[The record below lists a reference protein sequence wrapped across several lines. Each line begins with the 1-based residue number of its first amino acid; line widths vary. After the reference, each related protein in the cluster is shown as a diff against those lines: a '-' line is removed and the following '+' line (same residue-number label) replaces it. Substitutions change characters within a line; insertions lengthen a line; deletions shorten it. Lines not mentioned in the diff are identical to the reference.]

1 MRFVVQL
8 QSIAQI
14 FKIKKAKKMSAEK
27 IFQKI
32 FIWCK
37 KEIVFCV
44 TFLLA
49 LISAFF
55 VKPDAKYISYIDFG
69 TLLTLFSL
77 MAVVA
82 GWRRTGLFNA
92 LGKTVCRKVHGQ
104 RALCLTLVLLCFFTS
119 MIITNDVALLT
130 FVPFAVVLL
139 SKTDSFVLLYTVVLQ
154 TLAANLG
161 SMITPIGNPQNIFL
175 FSKMQLG
182 TVQFMKILFPYT
194 LLSLVLLIFSTLI
207 IKNEKIQIERQENET
222 SKSGCKGKNI
232 LYTTL
237 FVLCLLSVVNVI
249 PKWTATVL
257 VALCV
262 LFSDRK
268 IFCNIDFM
276 LLLTFTAFF
285 IFTGN
290 IARLESVDS
299 FLKRITGGN
308 EFAVSLAFSQVISN
322 VPATLLLHPFAQD
335 TKELLLGVDIGGLGT
350 PVASLASLISLKLYT
365 QEKAETA
372 KFLAVFTLMNIIFL
386 AALCAMKMIL
396 K

>member
-1 MRFVVQL
+1 
-8 QSIAQI
+8 
-14 FKIKKAKKMSAEK
+14 MSAGK

-32 FIWCK
+32 FSWCK
-37 KEIVFCV
+37 KEIIFCI
-44 TFLLA
+44 TFLFA
-49 LISAFF
+49 LVSMLF

-77 MAVVA
+77 MAVVS
-82 GWRRTGLFNA
+82 GWRRTGLFGT
-92 LGKTVCRKVHGQ
+92 LGNIVCRKVHGQ
-104 RALCLTLVLLCFFTS
+104 RGLCLTLVLLCFFSS

-139 SKTDSFVLLYTVVLQ
+139 SKTSGFLLLYIVVLQ

-182 TVQFMKILFPYT
+182 TIQFMKIIFPYT

-207 IKNEKIQIERQENET
+207 IKNEEMQIERQEVET
-222 SKSGCKGKNI
+222 GGSGFTGKNI
-232 LYTTL
+232 LYTAL
-237 FVLCLLSVVNVI
+237 FILCLVSVVNVI
-249 PKWTATVL
+249 PKWAAAVL

-262 LFSDRK
+262 FISDRK

-299 FLKRITGGN
+299 FLKRITGTN

-322 VPATLLLHPFAQD
+322 VPATLLLYAFAQN

-365 QEKAETA
+365 QEKGGTA

-386 AALCAMKMIL
+386 AALCAMKAVL
-396 K
+396 QG

>member
-1 MRFVVQL
+1 
-8 QSIAQI
+8 
-14 FKIKKAKKMSAEK
+14 MSAGK

-49 LISAFF
+49 LISTFF
-55 VKPDAKYISYIDFG
+55 VKLDAKYISYIDFG

-82 GWRRTGLFNA
+82 GWRRTGLFDA

-119 MIITNDVALLT
+119 MVITNDVALLT

-182 TVQFMKILFPYT
+182 TVRFMKILFPYT
-194 LLSLVLLIFSTLI
+194 LLSLALLILSTLI
-207 IKNEKIQIERQENET
+207 IKNEKIQIERQETE
-222 SKSGCKGKNI
+222 SGKSGCKGKNI
-232 LYTTL
+232 LYTAL
-237 FVLCLLSVVNVI
+237 FILCLLSVVNVI
-249 PKWTATVL
+249 PKWAAAVL

-262 LFSDRK
+262 LVSDRK

-365 QEKAETA
+365 QEKGGTA

-386 AALCAMKMIL
+386 AALCAMKVVL
-396 K
+396 QGL

>member
-1 MRFVVQL
+1 
-8 QSIAQI
+8 
-14 FKIKKAKKMSAEK
+14 MSAGK
-27 IFQKI
+27 IFQKT
-32 FIWCK
+32 FSWCK

-49 LISAFF
+49 LISMMF

-82 GWRRTGLFNA
+82 GWRRTGLFDA
-92 LGKTVCRKVHGQ
+92 LGNIVCHKVHGQ

-130 FVPFAVVLL
+130 FVPFAIVLL
-139 SKTDSFVLLYTVVLQ
+139 SKTNAFVLLYTVILQ

-194 LLSLVLLIFSTLI
+194 LLSLALLILSTLI
-207 IKNEKIQIERQENET
+207 IKNEKVQIEQQKAET
-222 SKSGCKGKNI
+222 GGSDFTGCKEKNV
-232 LYTTL
+232 LYTAL

-249 PKWTATVL
+249 PKWAAAVL

-262 LFSDRK
+262 LVSDRK

-299 FLKRITGGN
+299 FLRRITGTN
-308 EFAVSLAFSQVISN
+308 EFAVGLAFSQVISN
-322 VPATLLLHPFAQD
+322 VPATLLLYPFAQN

-365 QEKAETA
+365 QEKGGTA

-386 AALCAMKMIL
+386 AALCAMKAIL
-396 K
+396 

>member
-1 MRFVVQL
+1 
-8 QSIAQI
+8 
-14 FKIKKAKKMSAEK
+14 MSAGK

-82 GWRRTGLFNA
+82 GWRRTGLFDA

-119 MIITNDVALLT
+119 MVITNDVALLT

-194 LLSLVLLIFSTLI
+194 LLSLVLLILSTLI

-232 LYTTL
+232 LYTVL
-237 FVLCLLSVVNVI
+237 FILCLLSVVNVI
-249 PKWTATVL
+249 PKWAASVL

-262 LFSDRK
+262 LVSDRK

-308 EFAVSLAFSQVISN
+308 EFAISLAFSQVISN

-365 QEKAETA
+365 QEKGGTA

-396 K
+396 QG

>member
-1 MRFVVQL
+1 
-8 QSIAQI
+8 
-14 FKIKKAKKMSAEK
+14 MSAGK

-44 TFLLA
+44 TFLFA
-49 LISAFF
+49 LISTFF
-55 VKPDAKYISYIDFG
+55 VKPDAKYVSYIDFG

-82 GWRRTGLFNA
+82 GWRRTGLFNT
-92 LGKTVCRKVHGQ
+92 LGNIVCRKVHGQ
-104 RALCLTLVLLCFFTS
+104 RGLCLTLVLLCFFTS

-139 SKTDSFVLLYTVVLQ
+139 SKTSGFLLLYTIALQ

-194 LLSLVLLIFSTLI
+194 LLSLVLLILSTLI
-207 IKNEKIQIERQENET
+207 IKNEKIQIEQQKIET
-222 SKSGCKGKNI
+222 ADSDCTRKNI
-232 LYTTL
+232 LYTAL
-237 FVLCLLSVVNVI
+237 FILCLLSVVNVI
-249 PKWTATVL
+249 PKWVAAVL

-262 LFSDRK
+262 LVSDRK
-268 IFCNIDFM
+268 IFFNIDFM
-276 LLLTFTAFF
+276 LLLSFTAFF

-299 FLKRITGGN
+299 FLKRITGAN

-322 VPATLLLHPFAQD
+322 VPATLLLHPFVQD
-335 TKELLLGVDIGGLGT
+335 TKEFLLGVDIGGLGT

-365 QEKAETA
+365 QEKGGTA

-386 AALCAMKMIL
+386 ASLCGMKMIL
-396 K
+396 QD

>member
-1 MRFVVQL
+1 
-8 QSIAQI
+8 
-14 FKIKKAKKMSAEK
+14 MSAGK
-27 IFQKI
+27 IFQKT
-32 FIWCK
+32 FTWCK

-44 TFLLA
+44 TFLFA
-49 LISAFF
+49 LISTFF

-82 GWRRTGLFNA
+82 GWRRTGLFDS
-92 LGKTVCRKVHGQ
+92 LGKNVCRKVHGQ
-104 RALCLTLVLLCFFTS
+104 RGLCLTLVLLCFFTS
-119 MIITNDVALLT
+119 MVITNDVALLT

-139 SKTDSFVLLYTVVLQ
+139 SKTSGFLLLYTVVLQ

-161 SMITPIGNPQNIFL
+161 SMVTPIGNPQNIFL
-175 FSKMQLG
+175 FSKMRLG

-194 LLSLVLLIFSTLI
+194 LLSFALLILSTLI
-207 IKNEKIQIERQENET
+207 IKNEKMQIDRQET
-222 SKSGCKGKNI
+222 KSVKPDNAGKNI
-232 LYTTL
+232 LYTAL

-249 PKWTATVL
+249 PKWAAAVL

-290 IARLESVDS
+290 IARLESVDN
-299 FLKRITGGN
+299 FLKRITGTN

-322 VPATLLLHPFAQD
+322 VPATLLLHPFAQN

-365 QEKAETA
+365 QEKGGTA

-386 AALCAMKMIL
+386 AALCTMKMIL
-396 K
+396 QRL

>member
-1 MRFVVQL
+1 
-8 QSIAQI
+8 
-14 FKIKKAKKMSAEK
+14 MSAGK

-82 GWRRTGLFNA
+82 GWRRTGLFDA

-119 MIITNDVALLT
+119 MVITNDVALLT

-194 LLSLVLLIFSTLI
+194 LLSLALLILSTLI
-207 IKNEKIQIERQENET
+207 IKNEKIQIDRQETE
-222 SKSGCKGKNI
+222 SGKSGCKGKNI
-232 LYTTL
+232 LYTVL
-237 FVLCLLSVVNVI
+237 FILCLLSVVNVI
-249 PKWTATVL
+249 PKWTAAVL

-262 LFSDRK
+262 LVSDRK

-322 VPATLLLHPFAQD
+322 VPATLLLHPFAQN

-365 QEKAETA
+365 QEKAGTA

>member
-1 MRFVVQL
+1 MICDTIGR
-8 QSIAQI
+8 IAQI
-14 FKIKKAKKMSAEK
+14 FKIKKGKKMSAR
-27 IFQKI
+27 IFFQKT

-37 KEIVFCV
+37 KEIVFCI

-49 LISAFF
+49 LISTFF
-55 VKPDAKYISYIDFG
+55 VKPDVKYISYIDFG

-77 MAVVA
+77 MAVIA
-82 GWRRTGLFNA
+82 GWRRTGLFNTF
-92 LGKTVCRKVHGQ
+92 GNIVCRKVHGQ
-104 RALCLTLVLLCFFTS
+104 RGLCLTLVLVCFFTS

-139 SKTDSFVLLYTVVLQ
+139 SKTSDFLLLYIVVLQ

-161 SMITPIGNPQNIFL
+161 SMITPVGNPQNIFL

-207 IKNEKIQIERQENET
+207 IKNEKIQIEQQKIET
-222 SKSGCKGKNI
+222 ADSDCTGKNI
-232 LYTTL
+232 LYTAL

-249 PKWTATVL
+249 PKWTAAIL

-262 LFSDRK
+262 LVSDRK

-299 FLKRITGGN
+299 FLKRITGAN

-322 VPATLLLHPFAQD
+322 VPATLLLHPFAQN

-350 PVASLASLISLKLYT
+350 PVASLASLISLKLCT
-365 QEKAETA
+365 QEKGCTT

-386 AALCAMKMIL
+386 AVLCAMKAIL
-396 K
+396 QN

>member
-1 MRFVVQL
+1 
-8 QSIAQI
+8 
-14 FKIKKAKKMSAEK
+14 MSAGK

-82 GWRRTGLFNA
+82 GWRRTGLFDA

-119 MIITNDVALLT
+119 MVITNDVALLT

-139 SKTDSFVLLYTVVLQ
+139 SKTSGFLLLYTVVLQ

-161 SMITPIGNPQNIFL
+161 SMLTPIGNPQNIFL

-182 TVQFMKILFPYT
+182 TVRFMKILFPYT
-194 LLSLVLLIFSTLI
+194 LLSLALLILSTLI
-207 IKNEKIQIERQENET
+207 IKNEKVQIEQQKAET
-222 SKSGCKGKNI
+222 GGSGFAGCKGKNI
-232 LYTTL
+232 IYTAL

-249 PKWTATVL
+249 PKWAAAVL

-262 LFSDRK
+262 LVSDRK

-365 QEKAETA
+365 QEKGGTT
-372 KFLAVFTLMNIIFL
+372 KFLSVFTLMNIIFL
-386 AALCAMKMIL
+386 AALCAMKAVL
-396 K
+396 QG

>member
-1 MRFVVQL
+1 
-8 QSIAQI
+8 
-14 FKIKKAKKMSAEK
+14 MSAGK
-27 IFQKI
+27 IFQKT
-32 FIWCK
+32 FNWCK
-37 KEIVFCV
+37 KEIVFCI
-44 TFLLA
+44 TFLFA
-49 LISAFF
+49 LISTFF

-82 GWRRTGLFNA
+82 GWRRTGLFNT
-92 LGKTVCRKVHGQ
+92 LGNIVCRKVHGQ
-104 RALCLTLVLLCFFTS
+104 RGLCLTLVLLCFFTS

-139 SKTDSFVLLYTVVLQ
+139 SKTSGFLLLYTVVLQ
-154 TLAANLG
+154 TIAANLG
-161 SMITPIGNPQNIFL
+161 SMVTPIGNPQNIFL
-175 FSKMQLG
+175 FSKMRLG

-194 LLSLVLLIFSTLI
+194 FLSLVLLILSTLI
-207 IKNEKIQIERQENET
+207 VKNEEMQIEQQEVET
-222 SKSGCKGKNI
+222 GGSGCTRKNI
-232 LYTTL
+232 LYTAP

-249 PKWTATVL
+249 PKWTAAVL

-262 LFSDRK
+262 LVSDRK

-299 FLKRITGGN
+299 FLRQITGGN

-322 VPATLLLHPFAQD
+322 VPATLLLYPFAQN

-365 QEKAETA
+365 QEKGGTA

-386 AALCAMKMIL
+386 AALCGLKAIL
-396 K
+396 KG

>member
-1 MRFVVQL
+1 
-8 QSIAQI
+8 
-14 FKIKKAKKMSAEK
+14 MSAGK

-32 FIWCK
+32 FTWCK
-37 KEIVFCV
+37 KEVVFCI
-44 TFLLA
+44 TFLFA
-49 LISAFF
+49 LISTFF

-82 GWRRTGLFNA
+82 GWRRTGLFYT
-92 LGKTVCRKVHGQ
+92 LGNIVCRKVHSQ
-104 RALCLTLVLLCFFTS
+104 RALCLTLVMLCFFTS

-139 SKTDSFVLLYTVVLQ
+139 SKTSGFLLLYTVVLQ

-194 LLSLVLLIFSTLI
+194 LLSLALLILSVLI
-207 IKNEKIQIERQENET
+207 IKNKKMQIEQQETET
-222 SKSGCKGKNI
+222 GGSGFAGCAGKNI
-232 LYTTL
+232 LYTAL
-237 FVLCLLSVVNVI
+237 FILCLLSVVNVI
-249 PKWTATVL
+249 PKWAAAVL

-262 LFSDRK
+262 LVSDRK

-365 QEKAETA
+365 QEKGGTA

-386 AALCAMKMIL
+386 AALCAMKAVL
-396 K
+396 QGL

>member
-1 MRFVVQL
+1 ML
-8 QSIAQI
+8 
-14 FKIKKAKKMSAEK
+14 
-27 IFQKI
+27 
-32 FIWCK
+32 
-37 KEIVFCV
+37 
-44 TFLLA
+44 
-49 LISAFF
+49 F

-77 MAVVA
+77 MAVVS
-82 GWRRTGLFNA
+82 GWRRTGLFGT
-92 LGKTVCRKVHGQ
+92 LGNIVCRKVHGQ
-104 RALCLTLVLLCFFTS
+104 RGLCLTLVLLCFFSS

-139 SKTDSFVLLYTVVLQ
+139 SKTSGFLLLYIVVLQ

-182 TVQFMKILFPYT
+182 TIQFMKIIFPYT

-207 IKNEKIQIERQENET
+207 IKNEEMQIERQEVET
-222 SKSGCKGKNI
+222 GGSGFTGKNI
-232 LYTTL
+232 LYTAL
-237 FVLCLLSVVNVI
+237 FILCLVSVVNVI
-249 PKWTATVL
+249 PKWAAAVL

-262 LFSDRK
+262 FISDRK

-299 FLKRITGGN
+299 FLKRITGTN

-322 VPATLLLHPFAQD
+322 VPATLLLYPFAQN

-365 QEKAETA
+365 QEKGGTA

-386 AALCAMKMIL
+386 AALCAMKAVL
-396 K
+396 QG

>member
-1 MRFVVQL
+1 
-8 QSIAQI
+8 
-14 FKIKKAKKMSAEK
+14 MSAEK

-37 KEIVFCV
+37 KEIVFCI
-44 TFLLA
+44 TFLFA
-49 LISAFF
+49 LISTFF

-82 GWRRTGLFNA
+82 GWRRTGLFDA

-119 MIITNDVALLT
+119 MVITNDVALLT

-139 SKTDSFVLLYTVVLQ
+139 SKTSGFLLLYTVVLQ

-182 TVQFMKILFPYT
+182 TVRFMKILFPYT
-194 LLSLVLLIFSTLI
+194 LLSLALLILSTLI
-207 IKNEKIQIERQENET
+207 IKNEKIQIERQETE
-222 SKSGCKGKNI
+222 SGKSGCKEKNI
-232 LYTTL
+232 LYTAL
-237 FVLCLLSVVNVI
+237 FILCLLSVVNVI
-249 PKWTATVL
+249 PKWAAAVL

-262 LFSDRK
+262 LVSDRK

-365 QEKAETA
+365 QEKGGTA

-386 AALCAMKMIL
+386 AALYAMKVVL
-396 K
+396 QGL

>member
-1 MRFVVQL
+1 
-8 QSIAQI
+8 
-14 FKIKKAKKMSAEK
+14 MSAGK

-49 LISAFF
+49 LISTFF
-55 VKPDAKYISYIDFG
+55 VKLDAKYISYIDFG

-82 GWRRTGLFNA
+82 GWRRTGLFDA

-139 SKTDSFVLLYTVVLQ
+139 SKTSGFLLLYTVVLQ

-182 TVQFMKILFPYT
+182 TVRFMKILFPYT
-194 LLSLVLLIFSTLI
+194 LLSLALLILSTLI
-207 IKNEKIQIERQENET
+207 IKNEKIQIERQETE
-222 SKSGCKGKNI
+222 SGKSGCKEKNI
-232 LYTTL
+232 LYTAL
-237 FVLCLLSVVNVI
+237 FILCLLSVVNVI
-249 PKWTATVL
+249 PKWAVAVL

-262 LFSDRK
+262 LVSDRK

-365 QEKAETA
+365 QEKGGTA
-372 KFLAVFTLMNIIFL
+372 KFLTVFTLMNIIFL
-386 AALCAMKMIL
+386 AILCAMKVIL
-396 K
+396 QGL

>member
-1 MRFVVQL
+1 
-8 QSIAQI
+8 
-14 FKIKKAKKMSAEK
+14 MSAGK
-27 IFQKI
+27 IFHKT

-37 KEIVFCV
+37 KEIIFCI
-44 TFLLA
+44 TFLFA
-49 LISAFF
+49 LVSMFF

-77 MAVVA
+77 MAVVS
-82 GWRRTGLFNA
+82 GWRRTGLFDA
-92 LGKTVCRKVHGQ
+92 LGKTVCRKVHSQ
-104 RALCLTLVLLCFFTS
+104 RGLCLTLVMLCFFTS

-130 FVPFAVVLL
+130 FVPFAIVLL
-139 SKTDSFVLLYTVVLQ
+139 SGTSGFLLLYTVVLQ

-175 FSKMQLG
+175 FSKMPLG

-194 LLSLVLLIFSTLI
+194 SLSFVLLIFSTLI
-207 IKNEKIQIERQENET
+207 IKNEKTQIEQQEAKAEST
-222 SKSGCKGKNI
+222 SCTGKNI
-232 LYTTL
+232 LYTAL
-237 FVLCLLSVVNVI
+237 FILCLLSVADVV
-249 PKWTATVL
+249 PKWAAAVL
-257 VALCV
+257 VAICV
-262 LFSDRK
+262 LVSDRK

-308 EFAVSLAFSQVISN
+308 EFTAGLAFSQLISN
-322 VPATLLLHPFAQD
+322 VPATLLLHPFAQN
-335 TKELLLGVDIGGLGT
+335 TKDLLLGVDIGGLGT
-350 PVASLASLISLKLYT
+350 PVASLASLIGLKLYT
-365 QEKAETA
+365 QEKGGTG

-386 AALCAMKMIL
+386 AALCAMKAIL
-396 K
+396 KD

>member
-1 MRFVVQL
+1 
-8 QSIAQI
+8 
-14 FKIKKAKKMSAEK
+14 MSGEK

-44 TFLLA
+44 TFLFA
-49 LISAFF
+49 LISTFF

-82 GWRRTGLFNA
+82 GWRRTGLFDA

-119 MIITNDVALLT
+119 MVITNDVALLT

-182 TVQFMKILFPYT
+182 TVRFMKILFPYT
-194 LLSLVLLIFSTLI
+194 LLSLALLILSTLI
-207 IKNEKIQIERQENET
+207 IKNEKIQIERQETE
-222 SKSGCKGKNI
+222 SGKSGCKGKNI
-232 LYTTL
+232 LYTAL
-237 FVLCLLSVVNVI
+237 FILCLLSVVNVI
-249 PKWTATVL
+249 PKWAAAVL

-262 LFSDRK
+262 LVSDRK

-365 QEKAETA
+365 QEKGGTA

-386 AALCAMKMIL
+386 AALCAMKVVL
-396 K
+396 QGL

>member
-1 MRFVVQL
+1 
-8 QSIAQI
+8 
-14 FKIKKAKKMSAEK
+14 MSAEK

-119 MIITNDVALLT
+119 MVITNDVALLT

-139 SKTDSFVLLYTVVLQ
+139 SKTSGFLLLYTVVLQ

-182 TVQFMKILFPYT
+182 TVRFMKILSPYT
-194 LLSLVLLIFSTLI
+194 LLSLALLILSTLI
-207 IKNEKIQIERQENET
+207 IKNEKIQIERQEIET
-222 SKSGCKGKNI
+222 GGSGFADCSGKNI
-232 LYTTL
+232 LYTAL
-237 FVLCLLSVVNVI
+237 FILCLLSVVNVI
-249 PKWTATVL
+249 PKWTAAVL

-262 LFSDRK
+262 LVSDRK

-365 QEKAETA
+365 QEKGGTA

-386 AALCAMKMIL
+386 AILCAMKVVL
-396 K
+396 QG

>member
-1 MRFVVQL
+1 MP
-8 QSIAQI
+8 
-14 FKIKKAKKMSAEK
+14 AEK

-49 LISAFF
+49 LISTFF

-82 GWRRTGLFNA
+82 GWRRTGLFDA

-139 SKTDSFVLLYTVVLQ
+139 SKTSGFLLLYTVVLQ

-182 TVQFMKILFPYT
+182 TVRFMKILFPYT
-194 LLSLVLLIFSTLI
+194 LLSLALLILSTLI
-207 IKNEKIQIERQENET
+207 IKNEKIQIERQETE
-222 SKSGCKGKNI
+222 SDKSGCKGKNI
-232 LYTTL
+232 LYTVL
-237 FVLCLLSVVNVI
+237 FILCLLSVVNVI
-249 PKWTATVL
+249 PKWTAAVL

-262 LFSDRK
+262 LVSDRK

-365 QEKAETA
+365 QEKGGTA

-386 AALCAMKMIL
+386 AALCALKVIL
-396 K
+396 QRF

>member
-1 MRFVVQL
+1 M
-8 QSIAQI
+8 
-14 FKIKKAKKMSAEK
+14 
-27 IFQKI
+27 
-32 FIWCK
+32 
-37 KEIVFCV
+37 
-44 TFLLA
+44 
-49 LISAFF
+49 FF

-77 MAVVA
+77 MAAVS
-82 GWRRTGLFNA
+82 GWRRTGLFDA

-104 RALCLTLVLLCFFTS
+104 RGLCLTLVMLCFFTS

-130 FVPFAVVLL
+130 FVPFAIVLL
-139 SKTDSFVLLYTVVLQ
+139 SKSNTFLLLYTVVLQ

-175 FSKMQLG
+175 FSKMPLG

-194 LLSLVLLIFSTLI
+194 SLSFVLLIFSTLI
-207 IKNEKIQIERQENET
+207 IKNEKTQIEQQEAKAEST
-222 SKSGCKGKNI
+222 SCAGKNI
-232 LYTTL
+232 LYTAL
-237 FVLCLLSVVNVI
+237 FILCLLSVADVV
-249 PKWTATVL
+249 PKWAAAVL
-257 VALCV
+257 VAICV
-262 LFSDRK
+262 LVSDRK

-308 EFAVSLAFSQVISN
+308 EFTAGLAFSQLISN
-322 VPATLLLHPFAQD
+322 VPATLLLHPFAQN
-335 TKELLLGVDIGGLGT
+335 TKDLLLGVDIGGLGT

-365 QEKAETA
+365 QEKGGTG

-386 AALCAMKMIL
+386 AALCAMKAIL
-396 K
+396 KD

>member
-1 MRFVVQL
+1 
-8 QSIAQI
+8 
-14 FKIKKAKKMSAEK
+14 MSAGK
-27 IFQKI
+27 IFHKT

-37 KEIVFCV
+37 NEIIFCI
-44 TFLLA
+44 TFLFA
-49 LISAFF
+49 LVSMFF

-77 MAVVA
+77 MAVVS
-82 GWRRTGLFNA
+82 GWRRTGLFDA
-92 LGKTVCRKVHGQ
+92 LGKTVCRKVHSQ
-104 RALCLTLVLLCFFTS
+104 RGLCLTLVMLCFFTS

-139 SKTDSFVLLYTVVLQ
+139 SKTSGFLLLYTVVLQ

-161 SMITPIGNPQNIFL
+161 SMLTPIGNPQNIFL

-194 LLSLVLLIFSTLI
+194 FLSFVLLILSTLI
-207 IKNEKIQIERQENET
+207 IKNEKIQIERQEVET
-222 SKSGCKGKNI
+222 SGSGFTGCTGKNI
-232 LYTTL
+232 LYTVL
-237 FVLCLLSVVNVI
+237 FILCLLSVVNVI
-249 PKWTATVL
+249 PKWAAAVL
-257 VALCV
+257 VAICV
-262 LFSDRK
+262 LVSDRK

-308 EFAVSLAFSQVISN
+308 EFTVGLAFSQVISN
-322 VPATLLLHPFAQD
+322 VPATLLLHPFAQN

-365 QEKAETA
+365 QEKGGTG

-386 AALCAMKMIL
+386 AVLCAMKAIL

>member
-1 MRFVVQL
+1 
-8 QSIAQI
+8 
-14 FKIKKAKKMSAEK
+14 MSAEK

-44 TFLLA
+44 TFLFA

-55 VKPDAKYISYIDFG
+55 VRPDAKYISYIDFG

-82 GWRRTGLFNA
+82 GWRRTGLFDA

-130 FVPFAVVLL
+130 FVPFAAVLL

-182 TVQFMKILFPYT
+182 TVRFMKILFPYT
-194 LLSLVLLIFSTLI
+194 LLSLALLILSVLI
-207 IKNEKIQIERQENET
+207 IKNEEMQIEQQETE
-222 SKSGCKGKNI
+222 SGESGCKGKNI
-232 LYTTL
+232 LYTAL
-237 FVLCLLSVVNVI
+237 FALCLLSVVNVI
-249 PKWTATVL
+249 PKWAAAVL

-262 LFSDRK
+262 LVSDRK

-365 QEKAETA
+365 QEKGGTA

-386 AALCAMKMIL
+386 AALCAL
-396 K
+396 KVVLQRF

>member
-1 MRFVVQL
+1 
-8 QSIAQI
+8 
-14 FKIKKAKKMSAEK
+14 MSAGK

-82 GWRRTGLFNA
+82 GWRRTGLFDA

-119 MIITNDVALLT
+119 MVITNDVALLT

-139 SKTDSFVLLYTVVLQ
+139 SKTSGFLLLYTVVLQ

-161 SMITPIGNPQNIFL
+161 SMLTPIGNPQNIFL

-182 TVQFMKILFPYT
+182 TIHFMKILFPYT
-194 LLSLVLLIFSTLI
+194 LLSLALLILSTLI
-207 IKNEKIQIERQENET
+207 IKNEKVQIEQQKAET
-222 SKSGCKGKNI
+222 GGSGFAGCKGKNI
-232 LYTTL
+232 IYTAL

-249 PKWTATVL
+249 PKWAAAVL

-262 LFSDRK
+262 LVSDRK

-299 FLKRITGGN
+299 FLKRITGAN
-308 EFAVSLAFSQVISN
+308 EFAVGLAFSQVISN

-365 QEKAETA
+365 QEKGGTT
-372 KFLAVFTLMNIIFL
+372 KFLSVFTLMNIIFL
-386 AALCAMKMIL
+386 AALCAMKAVL
-396 K
+396 QG

>member
-1 MRFVVQL
+1 
-8 QSIAQI
+8 
-14 FKIKKAKKMSAEK
+14 MSGEK

-44 TFLLA
+44 TFLFA
-49 LISAFF
+49 LISTFF

-82 GWRRTGLFNA
+82 GWRRTGLFDA
-92 LGKTVCRKVHGQ
+92 LGKTVCCKVHGQ

-119 MIITNDVALLT
+119 MVITNDVALLT

-182 TVQFMKILFPYT
+182 TVRFMKILFPYT
-194 LLSLVLLIFSTLI
+194 LLSLALLILSTLI

-222 SKSGCKGKNI
+222 GKSGCKGKNI
-232 LYTTL
+232 LYTVL
-237 FVLCLLSVVNVI
+237 FILCLLSVVNVI
-249 PKWTATVL
+249 PKWAAAVL

-262 LFSDRK
+262 LVSDRK
-268 IFCNIDFM
+268 IFCSIDFM

-365 QEKAETA
+365 QEKAGTA
-372 KFLAVFTLMNIIFL
+372 KFLTVFTLMNIIFL
-386 AALCAMKMIL
+386 AILCAMKVIL
-396 K
+396 QGL

>member
-1 MRFVVQL
+1 
-8 QSIAQI
+8 
-14 FKIKKAKKMSAEK
+14 MSAGK

-44 TFLLA
+44 TFLFA
-49 LISAFF
+49 LISTFF

-77 MAVVA
+77 MAVVS
-82 GWRRTGLFNA
+82 GWRRTGLFGE
-92 LGKTVCRKVHGQ
+92 LGNIVCRKVHGQ
-104 RALCLTLVLLCFFTS
+104 RGLCLTLVLLCFFTS

-139 SKTDSFVLLYTVVLQ
+139 SKTSGFLLLYTVVLQ

-194 LLSLVLLIFSTLI
+194 LLSLVLLILSTLI
-207 IKNEKIQIERQENET
+207 IKNEKVQIVRQETENG
-222 SKSGCKGKNI
+222 KSGCKGKNI
-232 LYTTL
+232 LYTVL
-237 FVLCLLSVVNVI
+237 FILCLLSVVNVI
-249 PKWTATVL
+249 PKWAASVL

-262 LFSDRK
+262 LVSDRK

-308 EFAVSLAFSQVISN
+308 EFAISLAFSQVISN

-365 QEKAETA
+365 QEKGGTA

-396 K
+396 QG

>member
-1 MRFVVQL
+1 
-8 QSIAQI
+8 
-14 FKIKKAKKMSAEK
+14 MSAEK

-49 LISAFF
+49 LISTCF
-55 VKPDAKYISYIDFG
+55 VQPDAKYISYIDFG

>member
-1 MRFVVQL
+1 
-8 QSIAQI
+8 
-14 FKIKKAKKMSAEK
+14 MSAEK

-77 MAVVA
+77 MAVVS
-82 GWRRTGLFNA
+82 GWRRTGLFA
-92 LGKTVCRKVHGQ
+92 TLGNIVCRKIHGQ
-104 RALCLTLVLLCFFTS
+104 RGLCLTLVMLCFFTS
-119 MIITNDVALLT
+119 MVITNDVALLT

-139 SKTDSFVLLYTVVLQ
+139 SKTSGFLPLYTVVLQ

-182 TVQFMKILFPYT
+182 TVRFMKILFPYT
-194 LLSLVLLIFSTLI
+194 LLSFVLLILSTLI
-207 IKNEKIQIERQENET
+207 VKNEKIQSEQQENET

-232 LYTTL
+232 LYTAL
-237 FVLCLLSVVNVI
+237 FALCLLSVVNVI
-249 PKWTATVL
+249 PKWAAAVL

-262 LFSDRK
+262 LVSDRK

-299 FLKRITGGN
+299 FLRQITRGN

-365 QEKAETA
+365 QEKGGTA

-386 AALCAMKMIL
+386 AALCAMKAVL
-396 K
+396 QG

>member
-1 MRFVVQL
+1 
-8 QSIAQI
+8 
-14 FKIKKAKKMSAEK
+14 MSAGK

-32 FIWCK
+32 FSWCK
-37 KEIVFCV
+37 KEIIFCI
-44 TFLLA
+44 TFLFAVVSML
-49 LISAFF
+49 F

-77 MAVVA
+77 MAVVS
-82 GWRRTGLFNA
+82 GWRRTGLFGT
-92 LGKTVCRKVHGQ
+92 LGNIVCRKVHGQ
-104 RALCLTLVLLCFFTS
+104 RGLCLTLVLLCFFSS

-139 SKTDSFVLLYTVVLQ
+139 SKTSGFLLLYIVVLQ

-182 TVQFMKILFPYT
+182 TIQFMKIIFPYT

-207 IKNEKIQIERQENET
+207 IKNEEMQIERQEVET
-222 SKSGCKGKNI
+222 GGSGFTGKNI
-232 LYTTL
+232 LYTAL
-237 FVLCLLSVVNVI
+237 FILCLVSVVNVI
-249 PKWTATVL
+249 PKWAAAVL

-262 LFSDRK
+262 FISDRK

-299 FLKRITGGN
+299 FLKRITGTN

-322 VPATLLLHPFAQD
+322 VPATLLLYPFAQN

-365 QEKAETA
+365 QEKGGTA

-386 AALCAMKMIL
+386 AALCAMKAVL
-396 K
+396 QG

>member
-1 MRFVVQL
+1 
-8 QSIAQI
+8 
-14 FKIKKAKKMSAEK
+14 MSAGK

-82 GWRRTGLFNA
+82 GWRRTGLFDA

-119 MIITNDVALLT
+119 MVITNDVALLT

-249 PKWTATVL
+249 PKWAAAVL

-299 FLKRITGGN
+299 FLRRITGAN
-308 EFAVSLAFSQVISN
+308 EFAVGLVFSQVISN

-365 QEKAETA
+365 QEKGGTA

-396 K
+396 QRL

>member
-1 MRFVVQL
+1 
-8 QSIAQI
+8 
-14 FKIKKAKKMSAEK
+14 MSAEK

-49 LISAFF
+49 LISTFF

-82 GWRRTGLFNA
+82 GWRRTGLFDA

-119 MIITNDVALLT
+119 MVITNDVALLT

-182 TVQFMKILFPYT
+182 TVRFMKILFPYT
-194 LLSLVLLIFSTLI
+194 LLSLALLILSTLI
-207 IKNEKIQIERQENET
+207 IKNEKIQIERQETE
-222 SKSGCKGKNI
+222 SGKSGCKEKNI
-232 LYTTL
+232 LYTAL
-237 FVLCLLSVVNVI
+237 FILCLLSVVNVI
-249 PKWTATVL
+249 PKWAVAVL

-262 LFSDRK
+262 LVSDRK

-365 QEKAETA
+365 QEKGGTA
-372 KFLAVFTLMNIIFL
+372 KFLTVFTLMNIIFL
-386 AALCAMKMIL
+386 AILCAMKVIL
-396 K
+396 QGL

>member
-1 MRFVVQL
+1 MP
-8 QSIAQI
+8 AG
-14 FKIKKAKKMSAEK
+14 K

-49 LISAFF
+49 LISTFF

-82 GWRRTGLFNA
+82 GWRRTGLFDA

-194 LLSLVLLIFSTLI
+194 LLSIAFLILSVLI
-207 IKNEKIQIERQENET
+207 IKNEKIQIERQETE
-222 SKSGCKGKNI
+222 SFKSGCKEKNI
-232 LYTTL
+232 LYTVL
-237 FVLCLLSVVNVI
+237 FILCLLSVVNVI
-249 PKWTATVL
+249 PKWAAAVL

-262 LFSDRK
+262 LVSDRK
-268 IFCNIDFM
+268 IFCSIDFM

-365 QEKAETA
+365 QEKGGTT

-386 AALCAMKMIL
+386 AALCAMKVVL
-396 K
+396 QGL

>member
-1 MRFVVQL
+1 
-8 QSIAQI
+8 
-14 FKIKKAKKMSAEK
+14 MSAEK

-49 LISAFF
+49 LISTFF

>member
-1 MRFVVQL
+1 
-8 QSIAQI
+8 
-14 FKIKKAKKMSAEK
+14 MSAEK

-49 LISAFF
+49 LISTFI

>member
-1 MRFVVQL
+1 
-8 QSIAQI
+8 
-14 FKIKKAKKMSAEK
+14 MSAGK

-32 FIWCK
+32 FSWCK
-37 KEIVFCV
+37 KEIIFCI

-49 LISAFF
+49 LVSMLF

-77 MAVVA
+77 MAVVS
-82 GWRRTGLFNA
+82 GWRRTGLFSA
-92 LGKTVCRKVHGQ
+92 LGNIVCRKVHGQ
-104 RALCLTLVLLCFFTS
+104 RGLCLTLVLLCFFSS

-139 SKTDSFVLLYTVVLQ
+139 SKTSGFLLLYTVVLQ

-182 TVQFMKILFPYT
+182 TIQFMKILFPYT
-194 LLSLVLLIFSTLI
+194 LISLALLILSTLI
-207 IKNEKIQIERQENET
+207 INNEEMKIEQQEF
-222 SKSGCKGKNI
+222 SSDRPSFAGKNI
-232 LYTTL
+232 LYTAL
-237 FVLCLLSVVNVI
+237 FILCLLSVVNVI
-249 PKWTATVL
+249 PKWSAAVL

-262 LFSDRK
+262 FVSDRK

-299 FLKRITGGN
+299 FLKRITGTN

-322 VPATLLLHPFAQD
+322 VPASLLLYPFAQN

-365 QEKAETA
+365 QEKGGTA

-386 AALCAMKMIL
+386 AALCTMKMIL
-396 K
+396 QG

>member
-1 MRFVVQL
+1 
-8 QSIAQI
+8 
-14 FKIKKAKKMSAEK
+14 MSAGK

-82 GWRRTGLFNA
+82 GWRRTGLFDA

-119 MIITNDVALLT
+119 MVITNDVALLT

-139 SKTDSFVLLYTVVLQ
+139 SKTSGFLLLYTVVLQ

-161 SMITPIGNPQNIFL
+161 SMLTPIGNPQNIFL

-182 TVQFMKILFPYT
+182 TVHFMKILFPYT
-194 LLSLVLLIFSTLI
+194 LLSLALLILSTLI
-207 IKNEKIQIERQENET
+207 IKNEKVQIEQQKAET
-222 SKSGCKGKNI
+222 GGSGFAGCKGKNI
-232 LYTTL
+232 IYTAL

-249 PKWTATVL
+249 PKWAAAVL

-262 LFSDRK
+262 LVSDRK

-299 FLKRITGGN
+299 FLKRITGEN

-386 AALCAMKMIL
+386 AALCAMKIIS

>member
-1 MRFVVQL
+1 MP
-8 QSIAQI
+8 AG
-14 FKIKKAKKMSAEK
+14 K

-49 LISAFF
+49 LISTFF

-82 GWRRTGLFNA
+82 GWRRTGLFDA

-119 MIITNDVALLT
+119 MVITNDVALLT
-130 FVPFAVVLL
+130 FVPFTVVLL
-139 SKTDSFVLLYTVVLQ
+139 SKTSGFLLLYTVVLQ

-194 LLSLVLLIFSTLI
+194 LLSLALLILSTLI

-222 SKSGCKGKNI
+222 SKSDCKGKNI
-232 LYTTL
+232 LYTAL
-237 FVLCLLSVVNVI
+237 FALCLLSVVNVI
-249 PKWTATVL
+249 PKWAAAVL

-262 LFSDRK
+262 LVSDRK

-350 PVASLASLISLKLYT
+350 PGASLASLISLKLYT
-365 QEKAETA
+365 QEKGGTA

-386 AALCAMKMIL
+386 AALCAMKVVL
-396 K
+396 QGL

>member
-1 MRFVVQL
+1 
-8 QSIAQI
+8 
-14 FKIKKAKKMSAEK
+14 MSAGK

-82 GWRRTGLFNA
+82 GWRRTGLFDA

-119 MIITNDVALLT
+119 MVITNDVALLT

-194 LLSLVLLIFSTLI
+194 LLSLALLILSTLI
-207 IKNEKIQIERQENET
+207 IKNEEMQIERQENET

-232 LYTTL
+232 LYTAL
-237 FVLCLLSVVNVI
+237 FALCLLSVVNVI
-249 PKWTATVL
+249 PKWAVAVL

-262 LFSDRK
+262 LVSDRK

-322 VPATLLLHPFAQD
+322 VPATLLLHSFAQD

-365 QEKAETA
+365 QEKAGTT

-386 AALCAMKMIL
+386 AALCAMKVVL
-396 K
+396 QGL